1 MKNIIFLIASLIVF
15 ASCTAVDP
23 KSKAK
28 YNKCKDDHKRMRKM
42 GLKY

>member
-1 MKNIIFLIASLIVF
+1 MLAAFLML
-15 ASCTAVDP
+15 ASCTSIDP

-28 YNKCKDDHKRMRKM
+28 YNKCKKDHVRMRKM

>member
-1 MKNIIFLIASLIVF
+1 MKKLIFFVSSFIIF
-15 ASCTAVDP
+15 ASCTAIEP
-23 KSKAK
+23 QSKAK